1 MGMNTSH
8 LRFLTVLWIVLSVP
22 FPTKPTLVTVP
33 LIVEGN
39 APIIE
44 LEFPMQSG
52 KLRKARFLVDTGGG
66 ALLLGNKLMAD
77 VGAKADGPPIEDE
90 GSPIQPLIPMQ
101 VELCGMALDLTGV
114 SVAGL
119 PASEWAGPRNEAEGI
134 IPASLLR
141 HYDVVFDYPGHK
153 FSLGKPGSIE
163 FQGAKIPAPVSPDTG
178 FPRIETTIADSKFGF
193 LLDTG
198 GSFTMISRTVMDQWL
213 KQNPDWPNEVGA
225 VGFAN
230 MYGGAKENEAIMVRM
245 PEMKIGAVTVNQPA
259 AVSRPAGTFEQW
271 MSKMMT
277 GPIIGSLA
285 GNVLRDF
292 CVSIDYKNG
301 FVYLFP
307 SKPSSDT
314 DLSSVGLILKKDSKG
329 SLIVTGLSSN
339 ASPDVRK
346 GIHAGDKLIAVDDVD
361 VSVKLLAGAA
371 ALLQGRAGSQKRLT
385 VERAGRKQVI
395 TVTVTLLLS
404 TDSHAA
410 DRFQSLLV
418 VGVRLKASCVV
429 TTTFG
434 LPQAKR
440 HSLQRNL

>member
-1 MGMNTSH
+1 MSH
-8 LRFLTVLWIVLSVP
+8 LRILTTLWIVLSVP
-22 FPTKPTLVTVP
+22 LPTKPMLVTVP

-101 VELCGMALDLTGV
+101 VELGGMALDLTGI

-119 PASEWAGPRNEAEGI
+119 PAGEWSGPRNEAEGI

-163 FQGAKIPAPVSPDTG
+163 FQGTKVPAPISSDTG
-178 FPRIETTIADSKFGF
+178 FPRIEATIAGSKF

-198 GSFTMISRTVMDQWL
+198 GSFTMISRTVIDQWL
-213 KQNPDWPNEVGA
+213 KQNPHWPNEVGA

-245 PEMKIGAVTVNQPA
+245 PELKVGSFTVNRPA

-292 CVSIDYKNG
+292 RVSIDYKNG
-301 FVYLFP
+301 FVYLLP
-307 SKPSSDT
+307 SKPSSDS
-314 DLSSVGLILKKDSKG
+314 DLTSVGLVLEKDSNG
-329 SLIVTGLSSN
+329 SLLVTGLSSN

-346 GIHAGDKLIAVDDVD
+346 GIQVGDRLIAVDDVD
-361 VSVKLLAGAA
+361 VSVKFLAGAA
-371 ALLQGRAGSQKRLT
+371 ALLHGPAGSQKRLT
-385 VERAGRKQVI
+385 VERDGQKRVI
-395 TVTVTLLLS
+395 TVTVSLLLS
-404 TDSHAA
+404 ADSHAA
-410 DRFQSLLV
+410 DWFES
-418 VGVRLKASCVV
+418 
-429 TTTFG
+429 
-434 LPQAKR
+434 
-440 HSLQRNL
+440 